1 MFYSSSMKAMVDVLS
16 NFNFWSILIA
26 ASFIIFIGFI
36 FQRKTLIFA
45 DWEKVVVKIILYAA
59 LPALALKSFLI
70 DINTDYIWE
79 SIFIAILG
87 LIFYTSLTFGSKYFF
102 IGKSKSL
109 QDTLGM
115 SVAFSSAVYFGVMI
129 IKAISPADQQQSI
142 DLYSSLFLI
151 GFWIFMYSAADN
163 IMKKKRYNENEV
175 QNSLLQEKQKTS
187 FISMLKVFKNPVI
200 IATFIGIF
208 LWLFQLVPGVKVIHI
223 DNTYYSISRIDK
235 FIPGLSQVLGILA
248 PLASPLAW
256 FSMGAVLAKSQI
268 KEAFKSSLVW
278 WATFVKNIITPLL
291 CVILFIIF
299 SLILNQITGKGITS
313 LAFILC
319 VAIIASPT
327 ANTIVGY
334 AIIYNKEP
342 KIASHVGTLT
352 ILTSIIT
359 IPLWILISSAI
370 GATGLFV

>member
-1 MFYSSSMKAMVDVLS
+1 MIDVLS

-36 FQRKTLIFA
+36 FERKTLIFA

-79 SIFIAILG
+79 SIFVAILG
-87 LIFYTSLTFGSKYFF
+87 FIFYTSLTFGSKYFF
-102 IGKSKSL
+102 IGKTKSL

-163 IMKKKRYNENEV
+163 IMKKKRYDENEV
-175 QNSLLQEKQKTS
+175 RNSLLDENQKFS
-187 FISMLKVFKNPVI
+187 FMNMLKVFKNPVI

-208 LWLFQLVPGVKVIHI
+208 LWLFQLIPGVKVIHI
-223 DNTYYSISRIDK
+223 DNTYYSISRVDK
-235 FIPGLSQVLGILA
+235 FIPGLSQILSILA

-268 KEAFKSSLVW
+268 KESFQSWLIW
-278 WATFVKNIITPLL
+278 WATFVKNIITPLI
-291 CVILFIIF
+291 CVVLFIIF
-299 SLILNQITGKGITS
+299 SLLLKITTGKGITS
-313 LAFILC
+313 LAFVLC

-359 IPLWILISSAI
+359 IPFWILISSAI
-370 GATGLFV
+370 GATSFFS

>member
-1 MFYSSSMKAMVDVLS
+1 MLYSSSLKAMTDVLS

-36 FQRKTLIFA
+36 FQKKSLIFA
-45 DWEKVVVKIILYAA
+45 DWEKVIVKIILYAA

-70 DINTDYIWE
+70 DINTNQIWE
-79 SIFIAILG
+79 SILIAIIG
-87 LIFYTSLTFGSKYFF
+87 LIFYTSLTFASKYFF
-102 IGKSKSL
+102 INKSKSI

-115 SVAFSSAVYFGVMI
+115 SIAFSSAVYFGVMI
-129 IKAISPADQQQSI
+129 IKAISPAAQQQSI

-163 IMKKKRYNENEV
+163 IMKKKRYDEV
-175 QNSLLQEKQKTS
+175 EIQKVLIGTKEGFLN
-187 FISMLKVFKNPVI
+187 FIKVFKNPVI
-200 IATFIGIF
+200 IATFLGIF
-208 LWLFQLVPGVKVIHI
+208 LWLFQLIPGLNII
-223 DNTYYSISRIDK
+223 YINDESYSISRIDQY
-235 FIPGLSQVLGILA
+235 IPGLSQVLGILA

-256 FSMGAVLAKSQI
+256 FSMGAVLAKSEI
-268 KEAFKSSLVW
+268 KEAFKSKLVW
-278 WATFVKNIITPLL
+278 WAVFVKNMITPMI
-291 CVILFIIF
+291 CVILFILF
-299 SLILNQITGKGITS
+299 SLILKSTTGAGITS
-313 LAFILC
+313 LAFVLC

-352 ILTSIIT
+352 ILTGIIN
-359 IPLWILISSAI
+359 IPFWILIASAI
-370 GATGLFV
+370 GATNLFA

>member
-1 MFYSSSMKAMVDVLS
+1 MIYSSSLKAMTDVLS

-36 FQRKTLIFA
+36 FQRKKLIFS

-70 DINTDYIWE
+70 DINTEDIWE
-79 SIFIAILG
+79 SIFIAVIG
-87 LIFYTSLTFGSKYFF
+87 IIFYTSLTFGSKYFF
-102 IGKSKSL
+102 IGKTKAL
-109 QDTLGM
+109 QDALGM
-115 SVAFSSAVYFGVMI
+115 SIAFSSAVYFGVMI
-129 IKAISPADQQQSI
+129 VKAISPDQQKTI

-163 IMKKKRYNENEV
+163 IMKKKRFNKNEIE
-175 QNSLLQEKQKTS
+175 NSLLNKKEPKSFLS
-187 FISMLKVFKNPVI
+187 FIKVFKNPVI
-200 IATFIGIF
+200 IATFVGIF
-208 LWLFQLVPGVKVIHI
+208 LWLFQLIPGVKIIHI
-223 DNTYYSISRIDK
+223 NDEYYSISRIDK
-235 FIPGLSQVLGILA
+235 FIPGLSQILNILA

-268 KEAFKSSLVW
+268 KEALKSSLVW
-278 WATFVKNIITPLL
+278 WTTFIKNVITPII
-291 CVILFIIF
+291 CVILFLIF
-299 SLILNQITGKGITS
+299 SLILKGITGNWISS
-313 LAFILC
+313 LAFVLC

-359 IPLWILISSAI
+359 IPLWILVASAI
-370 GATGLFV
+370 GATQLFS